1 MNMNN
6 LINILFGELNIDF
19 CYLFMV
25 ISALSL
31 FVFVISGILLLLNLL
46 KVLNIN
52 KYYSSQLF
60 YMLLNSIFV
69 YFINRLY
76 YSMCIK
82 TLK

>member
-6 LINILFGELNIDF
+6 LIKILFGELNMDF

-25 ISALSL
+25 ISALAL
-31 FVFVISGILLLLNLL
+31 FVFVMTGILLLLNLL
-46 KVLNIN
+46 KVLNIK

>member
-6 LINILFGELNIDF
+6 LIKILFGELNMDF

-25 ISALSL
+25 ISALAL
-31 FVFVISGILLLLNLL
+31 FVFVMTGILLLLNLL
-46 KVLNIN
+46 KVLNIK

-76 YSMCIK
+76 FSMCIK

>member
-6 LINILFGELNIDF
+6 LIKILFGELNMDF

-25 ISALSL
+25 ISALAL
-31 FVFVISGILLLLNLL
+31 FVFVMTGILLLLNLL

>member
-6 LINILFGELNIDF
+6 LIKILFGELNMDF

-25 ISALSL
+25 ISALAL
-31 FVFVISGILLLLNLL
+31 FVFVMTGILLLLNLL

-76 YSMCIK
+76 FSMCIK

>member
-1 MNMNN
+1 MNN
-6 LINILFGELNIDF
+6 LIKILFGELNMDF

-25 ISALSL
+25 ISALAL
-31 FVFVISGILLLLNLL
+31 FVFVMTGILLLLNLL

-76 YSMCIK
+76 FSMCIK

>member
-6 LINILFGELNIDF
+6 LIKILFGELNMDL

-25 ISALSL
+25 ISALAL
-31 FVFVISGILLLLNLL
+31 FVFVMTGILLLLNLL
-46 KVLNIN
+46 KVLNIK

-76 YSMCIK
+76 FSMCIK

>member
-6 LINILFGELNIDF
+6 LINILFGEFNIDF

-31 FVFVISGILLLLNLL
+31 FVFVISCILLLLNLL